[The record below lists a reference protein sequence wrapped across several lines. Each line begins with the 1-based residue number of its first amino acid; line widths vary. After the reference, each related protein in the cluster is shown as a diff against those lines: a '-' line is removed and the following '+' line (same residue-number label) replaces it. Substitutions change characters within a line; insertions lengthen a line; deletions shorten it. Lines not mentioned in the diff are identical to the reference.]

1 MGVSATRPRPLP
13 QTRWRKAGAAGTWSR
28 VGGQGWGAGPAA
40 SGSTSGSRR
49 LCLSA
54 TSASF
59 FGERSFTQT
68 PLPGVPRLQ
77 APDPRLCGRG
87 ARPCAGRSCG
97 SRGARSPLS
106 RVPEPGTAQVA
117 WGHAAFLAR
126 LSVCG
131 HGRALRFAFSLVAS
145 SFKMAPGKHAGASEC
160 QAQGGRDRRGAAVTG
175 AGEVPL
181 GRCLSGLSDGSPPEP
196 SAQEP
201 GVRTNAGVQAE
212 AHGAAARAG
221 AGPAVPALRPPGV
234 AQRLLARLRDTSR
247 NVSPV
252 RAL

>member
-160 QAQGGRDRRGAAVTG
+160 QAQGGRDRRGGSAVG
-175 AGEVPL
+175 QVSF
-181 GRCLSGLSDGSPPEP
+181 RPE
-196 SAQEP
+196 
-201 GVRTNAGVQAE
+201 
-212 AHGAAARAG
+212 
-221 AGPAVPALRPPGV
+221 
-234 AQRLLARLRDTSR
+234 
-247 NVSPV
+247 
-252 RAL
+252 